1 VHGRRR
7 VGQGETFWQYRHYEP
22 GDPNQVI
29 DWRQSAKS
37 DHVFARQME
46 WEAAQSA
53 WIWRDSSASMD
64 WRSSDRWPTKRDRAD
79 LLALALAACGPSGDP
94 ETGAEAYDR
103 GDYATALEEWRPLAE
118 QGDAG
123 AQFNLGLL
131 YDMGRGVPQNYAE
144 AAKWYRLAADGGY
157 DKAQFNLALMY
168 NNGTG
173 VTQDYAE
180 AVKWFRLAAEQGDAL
195 AQYNLGVMYGN
206 KEGVSQ
212 DYVQAHLWLNIAAS
226 HLPPGEVRDLA
237 VSNRDLVEK
246 QMTPE
251 QIAEAQ
257 RLAREWKPK

>member
-1 VHGRRR
+1 
-7 VGQGETFWQYRHYEP
+7 
-22 GDPNQVI
+22 
-29 DWRQSAKS
+29 
-37 DHVFARQME
+37 M
-46 WEAAQSA
+46 
-53 WIWRDSSASMD
+53 
-64 WRSSDRWPTKRDRAD
+64 RA
-79 LLALALAACGPSGDP
+79 LRGAIALVLALALSAPVLAADL
-94 ETGAEAYDR
+94 ETGGAAYDR

-180 AVKWFRLAAEQGDAL
+180 AMKWFRLAAEQGDAL

-206 KEGVSQ
+206 KNGVSQ
-212 DYVQAHLWLNIAAS
+212 DYVQAHMWLNIAAS

>member
-1 VHGRRR
+1 
-7 VGQGETFWQYRHYEP
+7 
-22 GDPNQVI
+22 
-29 DWRQSAKS
+29 
-37 DHVFARQME
+37 M
-46 WEAAQSA
+46 
-53 WIWRDSSASMD
+53 
-64 WRSSDRWPTKRDRAD
+64 RA
-79 LLALALAACGPSGDP
+79 LRTVVVLVLALALPAPVLAADLEAGL
-94 ETGAEAYDR
+94 EAYDR

-180 AVKWFRLAAEQGDAL
+180 AMKWFRLAAEQGDAL

-206 KEGVSQ
+206 KNGVSQ
-212 DYVQAHLWLNIAAS
+212 DYVQAHMWYNLAAAR
-226 HLPPGEVRDLA
+226 LPPGEDRDMAL
-237 VSNRDLVEK
+237 SNREQIEK